1 MKARGATKTAGLLG
15 TMLTIGALTAAQADT
30 LTLNGKTASSDVRM
44 VGGSPYV
51 KLSDVAKALGMVV
64 VRRAG
69 GYELTKA
76 GGANQVNG
84 DVQGK
89 MGDTLFDGRWR
100 FTVLGMITADSL
112 TFKSQGEP
120 SDDGGATKYNS
131 VTRTFT
137 PSSGNRLV
145 ILTCRI
151 SNGQKTAQ
159 TFWMAHGDSN
169 TALTDTD
176 GQSYPPT
183 AYDVNGAPIQT
194 KVILPGAKVEFPLIF
209 SIPTGAKVKDLVF
222 TLRNNNSSEKGHDVR
237 VSLAGQ

>member
-1 MKARGATKTAGLLG
+1 MHQSITMKTAGLLG

-30 LTLNGKTASSDVRM
+30 LTLNGKTASSSVRM

-89 MGDTLFDGRWR
+89 LGDTLFDGRWR
-100 FTVLGMITADSL
+100 FTVISMTTADSFSVK
-112 TFKSQGEP
+112 TTGEP
-120 SDDGGATKYNS
+120 HDDGGASTFNS
-131 VTRTFT
+131 ATRTVT
-137 PSSGNRLV
+137 PSSGNTLV
-145 ILTCRI
+145 VLQCRI

-159 TFWMAHGDSN
+159 TFWMAHDGSN
-169 TALTDTD
+169 TALTDMN
-176 GQSYPPT
+176 GQSYPPSI
-183 AYDVNGAPIQT
+183 YDISGAPIQT
-194 KVILPGAKVEFPLIF
+194 KSILPGAKIEFPLIF
-209 SIPTGAKVKDLVF
+209 SIPSGAKVKDLVF
-222 TLRNNNSSEKGHDVR
+222 TLRNNNSSEKGRDVR